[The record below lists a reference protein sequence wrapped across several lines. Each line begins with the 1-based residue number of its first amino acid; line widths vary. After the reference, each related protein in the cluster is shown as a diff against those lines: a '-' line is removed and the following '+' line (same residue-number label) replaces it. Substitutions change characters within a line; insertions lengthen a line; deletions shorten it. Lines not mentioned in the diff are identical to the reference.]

1 MAAGDSD
8 KIDYHPLRW
17 YDPILLATV
26 PPLVGVLIS
35 SLMHSYR
42 LSAKFGEK
50 AAEAALKRSGGRA
63 VYATWHQRMSYHFH
77 YFGKLH
83 LLMMISGSRDGEY
96 AARLA
101 SCAGFR
107 YVRGS
112 STRGGSQALKDM
124 VGKLNGGFDSA
135 GMLADGPQGPPR
147 VVKMGSLII
156 ARDTGLPLIGVL
168 WGADR
173 CWTFNSW
180 DRYLV
185 PKPFSRI
192 VIKYTKP
199 MWIPT
204 GTSGPA
210 LEDLRV
216 EFERRL
222 NGAAR
227 FCDLYFGSEHPWR
240 RAKSDDTPEIGPIK

>member
-1 MAAGDSD
+1 MVAFLGS
-8 KIDYHPLRW
+8 
-17 YDPILLATV
+17 T
-26 PPLVGVLIS
+26 
-35 SLMHSYR
+35 LMRSCR
-42 LSAKFGEK
+42 IQAKFGEK
-50 AAEAALKRSGGRA
+50 AVRNALKRSGGRA

-101 SCAGFR
+101 SCFGFG

-112 STRGGSQALKDM
+112 STRGGSQALKAM
-124 VGKLNGGFDSA
+124 VEKLNEGLESA

-147 VVKMGSLII
+147 VVKIGSLILS
-156 ARDTGLPLIGVL
+156 RDAGLPLIGVL

-173 CWTFNSW
+173 CWTLNSW
-180 DRYLV
+180 DRYLI

-192 VIKYTKP
+192 VIKYTEP
-199 MWIPT
+199 MWVPA
-204 GTSGPA
+204 GTSGAA
-210 LEDLRV
+210 LDGLRV

-222 NGAAR
+222 NEAAR

-240 RAKSDDTPEIGPIK
+240 RSNVNDSFSS

>member
-1 MAAGDSD
+1 MGPGD
-8 KIDYHPLRW
+8 KTDYHPLRW

-26 PPLVGVLIS
+26 PPLVGLAATA
-35 SLMHSYR
+35 LMRSCGVR
-42 LSAKFGEK
+42 AKFGEK
-50 AAEAALKRSGGRA
+50 ASRKALQQSGGRA
-63 VYATWHQRMSYHFH
+63 VYATWHQRMSYHF
-77 YFGKLH
+77 YYCGKLH

-101 SCAGFR
+101 SCFGFG

-124 VGKLNGGFDSA
+124 IGRLNQGLDSA

-147 VVKMGSLII
+147 VVKMGSLILS
-156 ARDTGLPLIGVL
+156 RDTGLPLIGVL

-173 CWTFNSW
+173 CWTLNSW
-180 DRYLV
+180 DKYLI

-192 VIKYTKP
+192 VLKYTEP
-199 MWIPT
+199 MWIPP

-210 LEDLRV
+210 LDDLRL
-216 EFERRL
+216 EFESRL
-222 NGAAR
+222 NEAAR
-227 FCDLYFGSEHPWR
+227 FCDLYFGSERPWR
-240 RAKSDDTPEIGPIK
+240 RSKLTDSFSS